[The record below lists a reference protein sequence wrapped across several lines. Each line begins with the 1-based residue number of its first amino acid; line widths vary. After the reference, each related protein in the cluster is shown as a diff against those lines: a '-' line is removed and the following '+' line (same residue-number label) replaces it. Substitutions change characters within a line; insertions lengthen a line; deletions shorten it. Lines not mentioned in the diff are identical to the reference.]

1 MPKTFVHNWVKLLMM
16 VQRWYNSAEG
26 LDFNTWSIKNSLV
39 QWFEWI
45 GDLHG
50 QYPELWEKHGI
61 YDAIMLFRFDT
72 LRGICP
78 QHIQG
83 IFLKCMRKSTHWI
96 ILVAIIS

>member
-83 IFLKCMRKSTHWI
+83 SFSS
-96 ILVAIIS
+96 A